1 MNSQNYLDPLV
12 LSSLAPRLRD
22 LMGNCSVREAAQ
34 CCMAVAS
41 AIQNNPKQGPR
52 LMGLAC
58 AFLIAAEQSG
68 ISVTDMM
75 AYARNC
81 MNDAEGKRP
90 EFAATADYINKE
102 IINNG

>member
-1 MNSQNYLDPLV
+1 
-12 LSSLAPRLRD
+12 
-22 LMGNCSVREAAQ
+22 MGNCSVREAAQ
-34 CCMAVAS
+34 CCMAVAN
-41 AIQNNPKQGPR
+41 AIQENPKQGPR

-58 AFLIAAEQSG
+58 AFLLAAEQSG

-75 AYARNC
+75 TYARNC

-102 IINNG
+102 IING

>member
-1 MNSQNYLDPLV
+1 MSQPAYPDSLLP
-12 LSSLAPRLRD
+12 SSPAPRLRD
-22 LMGNCSVREAAQ
+22 LMGNCPVREAAQ

-41 AIQNNPKQGPR
+41 AVQTNPNQGSR

-58 AFLIAAEQSG
+58 AFLLAAEQSG
-68 ISVTDMM
+68 IPVTDMM
-75 AYARNC
+75 IYARNC

>member
-1 MNSQNYLDPLV
+1 MSQPNYLDPL
-12 LSSLAPRLRD
+12 LISTLAPRLRD
-22 LMGNCSVREAAQ
+22 LMGNCSMREAAQ
-34 CCMAVAS
+34 CCMATVS
-41 AIQNNPKQGPR
+41 AVQTNPDQGSR

-58 AFLIAAEQSG
+58 AFLLAAEQSG

-75 AYARNC
+75 IYARNC

-90 EFAATADYINKE
+90 EFAAVADYINKE

>member
-1 MNSQNYLDPLV
+1 
-12 LSSLAPRLRD
+12 
-22 LMGNCSVREAAQ
+22 
-34 CCMAVAS
+34 
-41 AIQNNPKQGPR
+41 
-52 LMGLAC
+52 MGLAC

>member
-1 MNSQNYLDPLV
+1 MAQPQYLDPLL
-12 LSSLAPRLRD
+12 LSSLSPRLRD
-22 LMGNCSVREAAQ
+22 LMANCSVREAAR

-41 AIQNNPKQGPR
+41 GVQTNPDQGSR

-58 AFLIAAEQSG
+58 AFLLAAEQSG

-75 AYARNC
+75 SYARNC

-90 EFAATADYINKE
+90 EFAAAADYINKE
-102 IINNG
+102 IIHNG